1 MLAGE
6 FAVVNFRTWMR
17 LQVMAV
23 VCEAHLQVRKTLRFI
38 KILVL

>member
-6 FAVVNFRTWMR
+6 FAVVNFCTWMR
-17 LQVMAV
+17 LLVMAV
-23 VCEAHLQVRKTLRFI
+23 VCEAHLQVLKTLRYI

>member
-17 LQVMAV
+17 LLVMG
-23 VCEAHLQVRKTLRFI
+23 CGMQGSSSST
-38 KILVL
+38 

>member
-17 LQVMAV
+17 LLVMAM
-23 VCEAHLQVRKTLRFI
+23 VCEAHLQVNL
-38 KILVL
+38 KIH